1 MAWQTG
7 DIYPESIM
15 EAIALAAI
23 PDAESLFSRY
33 IEQADFPCLAAKTAV
48 ARNHIEF
55 FQGSSIDCPADDPAL
70 LAALTDF
77 GRPTQGESPFHSF
90 VALFPASPEK
100 SPQAFEVAL
109 WRRLQALHDLDARQ
123 SAWDDSVD
131 SDPHSPDFS
140 MSLGGNAFYVVGVH
154 PNSPRLARRFP
165 LTALVF
171 NLHRQFE
178 QLRAEERYGRFSEAI
193 IERDVAFQG
202 YANPMLDEH
211 GLSSEAKQYS
221 GRVVGEDWV
230 CPFKPRT

>member
-1 MAWQTG
+1 MNAVAHAT
-7 DIYPESIM
+7 
-15 EAIALAAI
+15 I
-23 PDAESLFSRY
+23 PDPEFLFKNY
-33 IEQADFPCLAAKTAV
+33 IEQTDFPCLAAKTAV
-48 ARNHIEF
+48 SRDHVEF
-55 FQGSSIDCPADDPAL
+55 FHGSSIDCPADDYRL
-70 LAALTDF
+70 LAALTEF
-77 GRPTQGESPFHSF
+77 GKPSQGESPFHSF
-90 VALFPASPEK
+90 VALFPSSPEK
-100 SPQAFEVAL
+100 SPQAFEAAL

-154 PNSPRLARRFP
+154 PESPRLARRFP
-165 LTALVF
+165 VTALVF

-193 IERDVAFQG
+193 IERDVALQG

-221 GRVVGEDWV
+221 GREVGDDWV
-230 CPFKPRT
+230 CPFKPKT

>member
-1 MAWQTG
+1 MSAVART
-7 DIYPESIM
+7 
-15 EAIALAAI
+15 ATV
-23 PDAESLFSRY
+23 DAEALFTSY
-33 IEQADFPCLAAKTAV
+33 IEQEHFPCLAAKTAV
-48 ARNHIEF
+48 AKDHVEF
-55 FQGSSIDCPADDPAL
+55 FHASSIDCPADDRAL
-70 LAALTDF
+70 LAALTEF
-77 GRPTQGESPFHSF
+77 GKPAEGQSPFHSF
-90 VALFPASPEK
+90 VALFPDSVEK
-100 SPQAFEVAL
+100 SPQAFEAAL

-140 MSLGGNAFYVVGVH
+140 MSLGGNAFYVVGLH
-154 PNSPRLARRFP
+154 PHSPRLARRFP
-165 LTALVF
+165 VTALVF

-202 YANPMLDEH
+202 FPNPMLDEH

-221 GRVVGEDWV
+221 GREVGDDWV

>member
-1 MAWQTG
+1 MNAVAHT
-7 DIYPESIM
+7 
-15 EAIALAAI
+15 AI
-23 PDAESLFSRY
+23 PDPEFQFKNY
-33 IEQADFPCLAAKTAV
+33 IEQTDFPCLAAKTAV
-48 ARNHIEF
+48 SRDHVEF
-55 FQGSSIDCPADDPAL
+55 FHGSSIDCPADDHAL
-70 LAALTDF
+70 LAALTEF
-77 GRPTQGESPFHSF
+77 GKPTQGESPFHSF
-90 VALFPASPEK
+90 VALFPASPDK
-100 SPQAFEVAL
+100 SPQAFEAAL
-109 WRRLQALHDLDARQ
+109 WRRLQALHDLDAQQ
-123 SAWDDSVD
+123 STWDDSVD

-165 LTALVF
+165 LAALVF

-178 QLRAEERYGRFSEAI
+178 QLRAEQRYGRFSEAI

-221 GRVVGEDWV
+221 GRVVGDDWV